1 MITHSPLLSW
11 ENLIR
16 ICCLSSVD
24 DVSLAKPW
32 CKGGDSVFWFSKTA
46 WSLVAI
52 TMWWEKMFNRPPTV
66 WVPGYFCNQSLGPL
80 RQYGANR
87 IKFVFYP
94 VKDKFMP
101 DWSGCEMLAH
111 TEKPD
116 IFILTHFYG
125 LISDVK
131 KSTAFCDKHDA
142 LFVEDAAHVILP
154 FGEIGLAS
162 HFVLYSPYKFFA
174 ISQGALCIMR
184 PSVNNYIKKNKV
196 RYIEFGST
204 RALLGHGYYPFLK
217 WIIRQI
223 IKNFTHNFYN
233 FFLRF
238 KKIPPYEL
246 DGLQPPIATTTY
258 MHPFAKKLLF
268 LELKKIPTYIEQ
280 RKKCAKTWEEII
292 IKRKIKMAPV
302 CNTDSNWTPYVAV
315 FNSVDNEAKIIYNEL
330 TKNKW
335 PASSWPD
342 LPPEVRKDEKL
353 HASTIHFRNNMIIFP
368 VNQSLKIKEL
378 IKKYGNPSK

>member
-1 MITHSPLLSW
+1 VITFSPLLSW
-11 ENLIR
+11 KSLIR
-16 ICCLSSVD
+16 IFFLSSVN
-24 DVSLAKPW
+24 DVSLARPW
-32 CKGGDSVFWFSKTA
+32 CEEGESAFWFSKTA

-52 TMWWEKMFNRPPTV
+52 TMWWEKMLHKSPII
-66 WVPGYFCNQSLGPL
+66 WVPGYFCNQSLWPL
-80 RQYGANR
+80 RQYGGNR

-94 VKDKFMP
+94 VKDKFRP
-101 DWSGCEMLAH
+101 DWDACDLLAQ

-131 KSTAFCDKHDA
+131 KSKEFCDQHNA

-162 HFVLYSPYKFFA
+162 HFVLYSPHKFFA

-184 PSVNNYIKKNKV
+184 SSTKDYVEKNQV
-196 RYIEFGST
+196 GYIEFESI
-204 RALLGHGYYPFLK
+204 RALLGGGYYPFLK
-217 WIIRQI
+217 WAIRQI
-223 IKNFTHNFYN
+223 IKNFTRN
-233 FFLRF
+233 FFSHF
-238 KKIPPYEL
+238 KKIVPYEL
-246 DGLQPPIATTTY
+246 DGAHQPMPTATC

-268 LELKKIPTYIEQ
+268 LEQKKIPIYIEH
-280 RKKCAKTWEEII
+280 RKKCAKVWEEII
-292 IKRKIKMAPV
+292 VKRKIPMERVFNADI
-302 CNTDSNWTPYVAV
+302 NEIPYVAV
-315 FNSVDNEAKIIYNEL
+315 FNSLNNEAKIIYNTL

-335 PASSWPD
+335 PATSWPD

-378 IKKYGNPSK
+378 IKKYGSLGK